1 MAVVSVAVM
10 AHPRRALFV
19 EALLASLDITPE
31 VVWDRVNN
39 EWDTGRRALLA
50 FDPSATHHVVVQDDA
65 LVCRDFQASATRA
78 ADAAGD
84 RPVCFYVGK
93 VRPHQSIVTRLHA
106 EAQDSGST
114 WLQMPGP
121 WWGVAVMLPTAHLP
135 DLVAWGDTRG
145 RHVANY
151 DKRVARWYARTATAC
166 WYSVPS
172 LVDHR
177 PEHESPS
184 LLPGHAGTRTAH
196 AFIGQ
201 QASGL
206 SVQWQATAH
215 LPRLRTSADRRQ
227 VLLDRQEERRARREQ
242 VRALN
247 TRRRREP
254 TDGNTAVSER
264 ADLSPEG

>member
-1 MAVVSVAVM
+1 VAVVSVAVM
-10 AHPRRALFV
+10 AHPRRAEFV
-19 EALLASLDITPE
+19 RDLVDRLDVPAE

-50 FDPSATHHVVVQDDA
+50 FDSGATHHLVVQDDA
-65 LVCRDFQASATRA
+65 LVCADFGAAAVRA
-78 ADAAGD
+78 ADAAGE
-84 RPVCFYVGK
+84 RPVCFYTGK

-106 EAQDSGST
+106 EALGAGAT
-114 WLQMPGP
+114 WLQLPGP
-121 WWGVAVMLPTAHLP
+121 WWGVAVMLPTTHLL

-151 DKRVARWYARTATAC
+151 DKRIARWYGRSATPC

-177 PEHESPS
+177 PEDESPS

-201 QASGL
+201 ETSGL
-206 SVQWQATAH
+206 GVQWQTTAH
-215 LPRLRTSADRRQ
+215 LPRLVTPADRRQ
-227 VLLDRQEERRARREQ
+227 VLLDRQEDRRERRERAR
-242 VRALN
+242 LH
-247 TRRRREP
+247 TTRRREP
-254 TDGNTAVSER
+254 ADGNTAI
-264 ADLSPEG
+264 G